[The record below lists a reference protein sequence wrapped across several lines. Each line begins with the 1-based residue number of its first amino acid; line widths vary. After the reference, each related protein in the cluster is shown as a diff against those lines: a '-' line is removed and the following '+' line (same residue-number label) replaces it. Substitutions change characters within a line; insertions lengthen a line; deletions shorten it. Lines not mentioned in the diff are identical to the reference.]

1 MCADLEDS
9 CKKIERTFGGPI
21 DDDYL
26 EISDSQERQSL
37 NEALQTIVKEVVLE
51 APDLDPTLEEEVRQQ
66 ALQIKKARGSMLG
79 GWHPLCHGCPTFF
92 VMMI

>member
-21 DDDYL
+21 DDDDL
-26 EISDSQERQSL
+26 EISDSQERQ
-37 NEALQTIVKEVVLE
+37 TIAREGVLE